1 MRVELFGFKID
12 ALSFDEALK
21 KAEFLIEENKPA
33 QIITINP
40 EMFAEAEKN
49 SDFASVIHNAEMV
62 IPDGVGV
69 KIALKINGISAERIP
84 GVDFAKKLLEI
95 SAEKNYT
102 VAIIGAKEEVIEKAV
117 YNLTNEIYN
126 LNIVYSR
133 NGYFNNDDEIYNEIK
148 DKNPQIILVAM
159 GSPRQEIF
167 ISDAKNILDRG
178 LMIGIGGSLDVWAGC
193 VKRAP
198 QFFRA
203 TGTEWL
209 YRTLS
214 QPERFRRI
222 FPTLPLFLIKALK
235 SKFKRF

>member
-12 ALSFDEALK
+12 VLSFDEALK

-102 VAIIGAKEEVIEKAV
+102 VAIIGAKEEVIKKAV
-117 YNLTNEIYN
+117 YNLKNEIYN
-126 LNIVYSR
+126 LNIVY
-133 NGYFNNDDEIYNEIK
+133 
-148 DKNPQIILVAM
+148 
-159 GSPRQEIF
+159 
-167 ISDAKNILDRG
+167 
-178 LMIGIGGSLDVWAGC
+178 
-193 VKRAP
+193 
-198 QFFRA
+198 
-203 TGTEWL
+203 
-209 YRTLS
+209 
-214 QPERFRRI
+214 
-222 FPTLPLFLIKALK
+222 
-235 SKFKRF
+235 